1 MSPRISTRSVS
12 AMSGRTHGTRYFLAE
27 WYRGELN
34 QDEIDRIAARLDESS
49 QSVSAGGASVRRV
62 MTMAVPDGEW
72 MFGVFEADSADTVEQ
87 VCRHAGMAP
96 QQLNPAVE
104 DRVRGTYHRAEGT
117 APEND

>member
-1 MSPRISTRSVS
+1 MSPELSTRSVT
-12 AMSGRTHGTRYFLAE
+12 AMSGRAHGMGYFLAE
-27 WYRGELN
+27 WYRGELD
-34 QDEIDRIAARLDESS
+34 QDEIDRIAATLDESS

-62 MTMAVPDGEW
+62 MTMAVPSGEW

-104 DRVRGTYHRAEGT
+104 DRVRGTWRRDDSTKPG
-117 APEND
+117 ND

>member
-1 MSPRISTRSVS
+1 MTPRLSTRSVS
-12 AMSGRTHGTRYFLAE
+12 AMSGRAHGTRFFLAE

-49 QSVSAGGASVRRV
+49 QSVSADGASVRRV
-62 MTMAVPDGEW
+62 MTMAVPAGEW
-72 MFGVFEADSADTVEQ
+72 IFGIFEADSADTVEQ

-104 DRVRGTYHRAEGT
+104 DRVRGTYRRDDRT
-117 APEND
+117 LPTND